1 MINECLFLPENSEH
15 CPTSQNKHKPKMKLN
30 SIPSASDRAA
40 IYCFIFSK
48 NRKHKIK
55 WEEEEAAL
63 ANDTESLGLRRENSR
78 LLHTAVTF
86 HISSCHIPAVRWRQ
100 SQGQPFALTKT
111 MKPNHRAE
119 LTLGSEPLS
128 PAKLKILL
136 SPSNQ

>member
-1 MINECLFLPENSEH
+1 
-15 CPTSQNKHKPKMKLN
+15 MKLN

-86 HISSCHIPAVRWRQ
+86 HHAIFLLS
-100 SQGQPFALTKT
+100 GGG
-111 MKPNHRAE
+111 RAK
-119 LTLGSEPLS
+119 GNPSLS
-128 PAKLKILL
+128 PKL
-136 SPSNQ
+136 